1 MNETIVPEI
10 NATQT
15 DSDIDGTNIWD
26 KNKLGKIEKRKGTK
40 NNIRSF
46 ANLIHTIPSY
56 AIIYTK
62 TNKKV
67 YDVSNRYIPTKREK
81 TAQNTNN
88 VRELTKVSSKIP
100 QERDIIYKKHQIIHS
115 SIAK

>member
-1 MNETIVPEI
+1 M
-10 NATQT
+10 
-15 DSDIDGTNIWD
+15 
-26 KNKLGKIEKRKGTK
+26 
-40 NNIRSF
+40 
-46 ANLIHTIPSY
+46 
-56 AIIYTK
+56 
-62 TNKKV
+62 

>member
-1 MNETIVPEI
+1 M
-10 NATQT
+10 
-15 DSDIDGTNIWD
+15 
-26 KNKLGKIEKRKGTK
+26 
-40 NNIRSF
+40 
-46 ANLIHTIPSY
+46 IHTIPSY

-81 TAQNTNN
+81 TAQNTNS

-100 QERDIIYKKHQIIHS
+100 QERDIIYKKTSNHPFFNSKTIVVNSNVSVGKQNNVY
-115 SIAK
+115 